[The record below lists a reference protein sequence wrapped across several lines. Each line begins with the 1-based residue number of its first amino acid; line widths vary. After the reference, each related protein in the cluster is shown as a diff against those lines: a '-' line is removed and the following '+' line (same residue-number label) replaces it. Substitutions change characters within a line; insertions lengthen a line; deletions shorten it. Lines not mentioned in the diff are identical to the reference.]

1 MCTRQALLQR
11 NVNALMLMNVFVHV
25 IEGEG

>member
-1 MCTRQALLQR
+1 MCTRQALLER
-11 NVNALMLMNVFVHV
+11 NVNALMLMHVSVHV